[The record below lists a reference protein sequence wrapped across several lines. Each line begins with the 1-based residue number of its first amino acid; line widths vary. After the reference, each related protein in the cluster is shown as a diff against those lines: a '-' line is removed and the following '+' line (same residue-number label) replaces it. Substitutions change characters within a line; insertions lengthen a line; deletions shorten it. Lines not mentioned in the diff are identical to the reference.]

1 MIYFFQDCNI
11 IIANSGRNCQPK
23 KNVNP
28 VNIFLL
34 AIHFQLMKFISLF
47 IEA

>member
-11 IIANSGRNCQPK
+11 IIANSGRNCQPE

-28 VNIFLL
+28 